1 MEVLGETLGK
11 RALVPCLNVELR
23 PRKPGK
29 TNINHWHRARF
40 ECLAGGVHPWRCK
53 R

>member
-23 PRKPGK
+23 PRNFRK
-29 TNINHWHRARF
+29 TNIDHWHRVRF
-40 ECLAGGVHPWRCK
+40 QRLAGAVHPWSYKC
-53 R
+53 